1 MAYFPKGGPMANHKI
16 TLDLTTDEAAALA
29 QLLKRITYTAY
40 RQHAVSDDEAYLM
53 KDAGDVLTKALREVG
68 FDPR

>member
-1 MAYFPKGGPMANHKI
+1 MANHKI

-29 QLLKRITYTAY
+29 QLFKRITYTAY

-53 KDAGDVLTKALREVG
+53 KDAGHAVSKALREVG
-68 FDPR
+68 FYPR